1 MKLDDDS
8 DEPEVEVELASL
20 GSFFMHHI
28 DNDTYQ
34 EDVEGSQADDADV
47 IILSSDSD
55 SLPTQKSVKQFG
67 K

>member
-1 MKLDDDS
+1 
-8 DEPEVEVELASL
+8 
-20 GSFFMHHI
+20 MHLI